1 MESKEKSYGE
11 RKYSSPEVTLFLF
24 QVLLIFIVVC
34 VCLLNL
40 TMEWGNQNLW
50 MIILTALMGV
60 MTPTPDLSNFSKVV
74 STTNNLKSVVNE

>member
-1 MESKEKSYGE
+1 MESKGKLYGE
-11 RKYSSPEVTLFLF
+11 GKYSSPEVILFLF
-24 QVLLIFIVVC
+24 QVLLIFVVVC

-60 MTPTPDLSNFSKVV
+60 MTPTPDLSKYSKIV